1 MSTLQNRQFK
11 LASRPVGMV
20 KRSDFEF
27 VTAPAGEPG
36 SGEVLVGVQY
46 LSLDPAMRG
55 WMNEGKSYIAPV
67 GIGEVMRAG
76 GIGEVI
82 ASRSPAF
89 KVGDIVSCTPG
100 LQEYCVVAGDDLK
113 RNGVFKID

>member
-11 LASRPVGMV
+11 LTARPVGMV

-36 SGEVLVGVQY
+36 PGEALVRVQY

-55 WMNEGKSYIAPV
+55 WMN
-67 GIGEVMRAG
+67 AG
-76 GIGEVI
+76 RST
-82 ASRSPAF
+82 SRRSVWA
-89 KVGDIVSCTPG
+89 T
-100 LQEYCVVAGDDLK
+100 
-113 RNGVFKID
+113 